1 MSKINSAE
9 SVRGLACLAVVF
21 SHLSLTFYPYLHRD
35 NQSGLPNYDF
45 LYYLH
50 HSPFAFI
57 YAGHAAVYVFF
68 VLSGFVLAYATLNK
82 KENAQKKILSM
93 TIKRY
98 PRLAIPAICS
108 VLIYWLVFHF
118 EMNTS
123 NASVWSANIGS
134 YMGSIFDALF
144 DGSIRAFAFGK
155 SNYNWVL
162 WTMQTEFIGSLVVFI
177 FAYFYLKNRA
187 IAIFWLPISIV
198 ASAFFIS
205 LGFSFGI
212 ACFAIGVL
220 FYLYGRKINFITGL
234 IMLFIGLYLAGI
246 HNTSFSYQW
255 IHNILGDKSYN
266 LISIVSAPLIVYS
279 ILMNEKI
286 SEILDRKFLVFLGKL
301 SFSIYLLHFLVIYI
315 IALPLYNFLL
325 PNLDFLMSSIIAC
338 ISTIIVTFLISI
350 PFSNN
355 VDDLSIKVGKKIEN
369 TVMR

>member
-9 SVRGLACLAVVF
+9 SIRGLACLAVVL

-68 VLSGFVLAYATLNK
+68 VLSGFVLAYATLYK
-82 KENAQKKILSM
+82 RENAEKKILSM

-98 PRLAIPAICS
+98 PRLAIPAIIS
-108 VLIYWLVFHF
+108 VLIYWTVFHF
-118 EMNTS
+118 ELNTS
-123 NASVWSANIGS
+123 NASIWSAKIGSNIGS
-134 YMGSIFDALF
+134 ILDAFF
-144 DGSIRAFAFGK
+144 DGSIRAFVFGR

-177 FAYFYLKNRA
+177 FSYFFIKNRNLA
-187 IAIFWLPISIV
+187 LLWLPLSVLLSALLISI
-198 ASAFFIS
+198 S
-205 LGFSFGI
+205 FSFGI
-212 ACFAIGVL
+212 ACFVIGVL
-220 FYLYGRKINFITGL
+220 FYLYGRKISFISGL
-234 IMLFIGLYLAGI
+234 FMLLFGLYLAGI
-246 HNTSFSYQW
+246 HNSSYSYQW
-255 IHNILGDKSYN
+255 IHNILGDKAYN
-266 LISIVSAPLIVYS
+266 LISIISAPLIVYS
-279 ILMNEKI
+279 ILMNDKI
-286 SEILDRKFLVFLGKL
+286 SQLLDKKSLVYLGKL
-301 SFSIYLLHFLVIYI
+301 SFSIYLLHFLVIYL

-325 PNLDFLMSSIIAC
+325 PNFDFLISSIIAC
-338 ISTIIVTFLISI
+338 VSTILITLLISV

-369 TVMR
+369 SIMR